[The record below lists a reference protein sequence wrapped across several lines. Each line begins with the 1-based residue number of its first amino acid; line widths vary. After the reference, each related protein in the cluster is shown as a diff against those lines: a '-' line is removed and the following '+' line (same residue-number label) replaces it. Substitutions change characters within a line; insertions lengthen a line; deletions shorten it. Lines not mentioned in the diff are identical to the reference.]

1 MEEKKDRTT
10 EENIPQQG
18 EDLSEQDKEILAE
31 IDREDMDEMD
41 RKAQDALGADEWIH
55 VDFTLDYDTA
65 LEGLKLAARMLLESQ
80 RSLQTVAFGIVITT
94 FIWPAISGGWR
105 DPAILIV
112 GIVTIL
118 ACIYGIYAAW
128 HFPKVHRLQNARKM
142 ADAQTP
148 WTMEIFPDHVMV
160 REGDETTLLEFTN
173 KSFKCYDSGN
183 VLLFVYNRLD
193 IIIVPKAALGEQEE
207 RVRSVLKAKLMAK
220 YITIG
225 TGAVRF
231 WDKVKN
237 RFGKHPG
244 KDTEKENN
252 PNG

>member
-1 MEEKKDRTT
+1 
-10 EENIPQQG
+10 
-18 EDLSEQDKEILAE
+18 
-31 IDREDMDEMD
+31 
-41 RKAQDALGADEWIH
+41 
-55 VDFTLDYDTA
+55 
-65 LEGLKLAARMLLESQ
+65 MLLESQ
-80 RSLQTVAFGIVITT
+80 RSLQTVAFGIVIIT

-112 GIVTIL
+112 GIVIIL

-148 WTMEIFPDHVMV
+148 WTMGIFPDHVMV
-160 REGDETTLLEFTN
+160 REGDETTTAGIYQQRAL
-173 KSFKCYDSGN
+173 KCYDSGQ
-183 VLLFVYNRLD
+183 R
-193 IIIVPKAALGEQEE
+193 AALCLQPAGYYHCPQGRVRGSRK

-237 RFGKHPG
+237 RF
-244 KDTEKENN
+244 
-252 PNG
+252 

>member
-10 EENIPQQG
+10 EGNIPQQG

-80 RSLQTVAFGIVITT
+80 RSLQTVAFGIVIIT

-112 GIVTIL
+112 GIVIIL
-118 ACIYGIYAAW
+118 ACIYGTI
-128 HFPKVHRLQNARKM
+128 
-142 ADAQTP
+142 
-148 WTMEIFPDHVMV
+148 I
-160 REGDETTLLEFTN
+160 
-173 KSFKCYDSGN
+173 KS
-183 VLLFVYNRLD
+183 
-193 IIIVPKAALGEQEE
+193 
-207 RVRSVLKAKLMAK
+207 
-220 YITIG
+220 
-225 TGAVRF
+225 
-231 WDKVKN
+231 
-237 RFGKHPG
+237 
-244 KDTEKENN
+244 
-252 PNG
+252 